1 MDGYTATII
10 SLSIIFLSTGLGA
23 LGVFF
28 LKKKISEKSN
38 NAIMGFA
45 SGVMIAAAFFGL
57 LMPAIDNM
65 NELATYANWGAGKIT
80 PIVGGFILGGLLLF
94 GLDRIIPHIH
104 VAGGDRR
111 HEEGP
116 VARKVSKSAKFFLAV
131 TLHNIPEGLAVGFA
145 CGLVFQA
152 VNSGASPAEI
162 TAMSMSVVGLAI
174 GIGLQNI
181 PEGFAV
187 AVPLVQDEGFSKKKA
202 FGFGVLSG
210 IVEPIFAV
218 IALFLAQSIDWLM
231 PWLLSFA
238 AGAMFYAVIEDL
250 MPDFQKSE
258 DSHYGIWAFM
268 IGFAIMMVLEIILV

>member
-1 MDGYTATII
+1 MNEYIATVFSIG
-10 SLSIIFLSTGLGA
+10 IIFLATAIGA

-28 LKKKISEKSN
+28 TRKKISEKSN
-38 NAIMGFA
+38 NAILGFA

-57 LMPAIDNM
+57 LMPAITNVG
-65 NELATYANWGAGKIT
+65 ELPTYADWGFARIV
-80 PIVGGFILGGLLLF
+80 PIVGGFMLGGLLLF
-94 GLDRIIPHIH
+94 SLDRIIPHIH
-104 VAGGDRR
+104 VASGERR

-116 VARKVSKSAKFFLAV
+116 VTRKVKKSTKFFLAV

-145 CGLVFQA
+145 CGLIFQSIRA
-152 VNSGASPAEI
+152 GAAPAEV
-162 TAMSMSVVGLAI
+162 TAMMMSAMGLAI
-174 GIGLQNI
+174 GIAIQNI

-187 AVPLVQDEGFSKKKA
+187 AIPLVQEEGFSKKKA
-202 FGFGVLSG
+202 FLFGVLSG
-210 IVEPIFAV
+210 VVEPIFAI
-218 IALFLAQSIDWLM
+218 IAVFLSQSIDWLM

-268 IGFAIMMVLEIILV
+268 IGFVIMMVLEIILV

>member
-1 MDGYTATII
+1 MNEYIATII
-10 SLSIIFLSTGLGA
+10 AVGVIFLATVIGA

-28 LKKKISEKSN
+28 IKKKISEKAN

-65 NELATYANWGAGKIT
+65 NTLNAYANWGFGKIV

-94 GLDRIIPHIH
+94 SLDRIIPHTH
-104 VAGGDRR
+104 VASGDRR

-116 VARKVSKSAKFFLAV
+116 VTRKVKKSTKFFLAV

-145 CGLVFQA
+145 CGLIFQGI
-152 VNSGASPAEI
+152 NSGASPAEL
-162 TAMSMSVVGLAI
+162 TGMMMSAI
-174 GIGLQNI
+174 GLGIGIAIQNI

-187 AVPLVQDEGFSKKKA
+187 AVPLVQEEGFSKKKA
-202 FGFGVLSG
+202 FLFGVLSG
-210 IVEPIFAV
+210 IVEPVFAI
-218 IALFLAQSIDWLM
+218 IAIFLAQSIDWLM
-231 PWLLSFA
+231 PWLLAFA

-258 DSHYGIWAFM
+258 DSHYGIWSFM
-268 IGFAIMMVLEIILV
+268 IGFAIMMVLEVILG